1 MNEVQEFILRRAMNK
16 VASTFTPMNN
26 THEYNHST
34 NNSNKSTAGMQEQ
47 QQHATNEPQKGTDE
61 SYAFGAP
68 EGLHKT
74 ASLKSASKAVWD
86 RLAKGIKGTGKL
98 IKDHPVKAGLVGT
111 GIASGGLII
120 GTGKHLQNK
129 QEQEAL
135 KENELYGAL
144 GGTVV
149 GAGAGAGIG
158 ALATI
163 KASKKAKILS
173 ILLGMG
179 AGGVA
184 GGVGGYYAGREWGDD
199 VRNYFAKS

>member
-1 MNEVQEFILRRAMNK
+1 LYINVYVNILQNKKETTMNEVQEYILKRAMQK

-26 THEYNHST
+26 TT
-34 NNSNKSTAGMQEQ
+34 
-47 QQHATNEPQKGTDE
+47 
-61 SYAFGAP
+61 
-68 EGLHKT
+68 EGLNKT
-74 ASLKSASKAVWD
+74 ASLKSASKAAWD
-86 RLAKGIKGTGKL
+86 WLARGAKGTGKL
-98 IKDHPVKAGLVGT
+98 IKDNPVKAGMIGT
-111 GIASGGLII
+111 GIIGIGSIT
-120 GTGKHLQNK
+120 GTGKHLQNN
-129 QEQEAL
+129 QEAL
-135 KENELYGAL
+135 KELQENELYGAL